1 MRRRQLT
8 LMALLIGMLGLVL
21 MVTGAQAQ
29 DDEHYLGYRQKVMKS
44 MGAGMGAIGDILKHK
59 LPFAGHVG
67 VHASDISRM
76 SAVIVEAFEKEIT
89 EGRTDAKPD
98 VWQDW
103 DKFVTAA
110 ETLQEEGAKLADIAS
125 TGAMAAIGAQVKNVG
140 KACGDCHKPFRKP
153 KEERFK
159 RGTVHHVHD
168 ESH

>member
-21 MVTGAQAQ
+21 MLTGAQAQ
-29 DDEHYLGYRQKVMKS
+29 DDEHFLGYRQKVMKS
-44 MGAGMGAIGDILKHK
+44 MGASMGAIGDILKHK
-59 LPFAGHVG
+59 LPFAGHIG
-67 VHASDISRM
+67 VHAGDISRM
-76 SAVIVEAFEKEIT
+76 SAVIAGAFEKEIA
-89 EGRTDAKPD
+89 EGRTDAKPE

-103 DKFVTAA
+103 DKFVAAA

-125 TGAMAAIGAQVKNVG
+125 AGDMAAIGAQVKNLG

-159 RGTVHHVHD
+159 R
-168 ESH
+168 

>member
-21 MVTGAQAQ
+21 MLTGAQAQ

-44 MGAGMGAIGDILKHK
+44 MGASMGAIGDILKHK
-59 LPFAGHVG
+59 LPFASHIG

-76 SAVIVEAFEKEIT
+76 SAVIAEAFEKEIT
-89 EGRTDAKPD
+89 EGRTDAKPE

-110 ETLQEEGAKLADIAS
+110 ETLQEEGAKLANIAS
-125 TGAMAAIGAQVKNVG
+125 AGDMAAIGAQVKNLG

-153 KEERFK
+153 KEERF
-159 RGTVHHVHD
+159 RR
-168 ESH
+168 

>member
-8 LMALLIGMLGLVL
+8 LMALLIGMIGLVL
-21 MVTGAQAQ
+21 MLTGAQAQ

-44 MGAGMGAIGDILKHK
+44 IGASMGGIGDILKHK
-59 LPFAGHVG
+59 LPFAGHIET
-67 VHASDISRM
+67 HASDISRM
-76 SAVIVEAFEKEIT
+76 STLIKDAFEKEIT

-110 ETLQEEGAKLADIAS
+110 ETLQEESAKLADIAS
-125 TGAMAAIGAQVKNVG
+125 GGDMAAIGAQVKNLG

-159 RGTVHHVHD
+159 R
-168 ESH
+168 